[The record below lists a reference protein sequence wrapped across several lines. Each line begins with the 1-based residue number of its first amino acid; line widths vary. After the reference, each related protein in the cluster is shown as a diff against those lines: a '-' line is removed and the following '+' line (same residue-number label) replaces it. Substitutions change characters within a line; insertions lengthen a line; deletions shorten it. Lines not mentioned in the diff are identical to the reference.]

1 MHIKELKTDIKN
13 GDFKRVYLFYGKER
27 YLIRQYEN
35 RMKETLLPPGSE
47 IMNFDLYE
55 GKVVSA
61 ENLLYACQT
70 APFLNDHRLVM
81 VRDSK
86 LFVSGRKADS
96 DYMAGALP
104 DIPDSTVLIFVE
116 DDIDKRIRLFKKL
129 GETGCVV
136 EFKTPTDKDL
146 SEWVKVMVK
155 KRGGHIGREAIKSL
169 IRTTAH
175 NMEALS
181 AEIEKLTGFV
191 GEGKEI
197 NLSDIERICTVAL
210 ETQIFNLVGAVG
222 EKKPERALDI
232 FSNMILMKEQPL
244 VVLTMIIRQ
253 FRLVLQSKILSEKG
267 RSDNEIAKFLSVRG
281 FVVAECL
288 RQANR
293 FKTDE
298 LMDALKDC
306 LRADMDIK
314 SGRISDKLA
323 VETLIVKYAS

>member
-1 MHIKELKTDIKN
+1 MHIKELKADIKN

-27 YLIRQYEN
+27 YLVRQYEN
-35 RMKETLLPPGSE
+35 RIKEALLPPGSE

-55 GKVVSA
+55 SKSASA
-61 ENLLYACQT
+61 EAISYACQT
-70 APFLNDHRLVM
+70 APFLNDYRLVLI
-81 VRDSK
+81 RDSK
-86 LFVSGRKADS
+86 LFVTGRKADS
-96 DYMAGALP
+96 DYMAEVLP
-104 DIPDSTVLIFVE
+104 DIPESTVLIFIE

-129 GETGCVV
+129 GEIGSVV

-146 SEWVKVMVK
+146 TEWVKVIVK
-155 KRGGHIGREAIKSL
+155 KRGGHIGGEAIKAL

-181 AEIEKLTGFV
+181 AEIEKLSGFV

-197 NLSDIERICTVAL
+197 KLSDIEHVCTIAL

-253 FRLVLQSKILSEKG
+253 FRLVLQSKILAEKG

-298 LMDALKDC
+298 LMDALRDC